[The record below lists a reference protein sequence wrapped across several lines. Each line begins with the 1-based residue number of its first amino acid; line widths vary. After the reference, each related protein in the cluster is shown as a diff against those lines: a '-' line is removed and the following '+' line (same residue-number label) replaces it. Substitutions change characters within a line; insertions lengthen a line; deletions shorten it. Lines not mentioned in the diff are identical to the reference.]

1 MAAAA
6 DRRRR
11 MTSQE
16 RRREFIEKA
25 IEFFAEEGF
34 ESSTRELARRLGV
47 TQPLLY
53 RYFPSKDELIAEV
66 YRTVYLERWRPDW
79 EAMIADRSVP
89 LHARLVAFYEAYT
102 EVVFKP
108 DWMRI
113 FLYAGLKGTEINRR
127 YLGIVRQRIL
137 IPIVR
142 EVRADLGLAEDDW
155 SEDEVEYTLA
165 MHGGIYYFGVRRQ
178 LYETSDL
185 GKKGFVIRTSL
196 DAYLLEMARLTRSPP
211 LQPLS
216 GP

>member
-1 MAAAA
+1 MADTA
-6 DRRRR
+6 DRRTR
-11 MTSQE
+11 MPSQE

-53 RYFPSKDELIAEV
+53 RYFASKDELIAEV
-66 YRTVYLERWRPDW
+66 YRTVYVERWRPDW

-89 LHARLVAFYEAYT
+89 LHDRLVGFYEAYT

-127 YLGIVRQRIL
+127 YLGIVRGRIL

-142 EVRADLGLAEDDW
+142 EVRADLGLPEDAW
-155 SEDEVEYTLA
+155 TEDEVEYTLA

-185 GKKGFVIRTSL
+185 DKKSFVIRTSL
-196 DAYLLEMARLTRSPP
+196 DAYLLEMARLTRPPP
-211 LQPLS
+211 LQPLA